1 MTNHVSLV
9 GLSYSTATTKT
20 QTYSHYKDS
29 DTMANLGY
37 QD

>member
-9 GLSYSTATTKT
+9 GLSDSTATTKK
-20 QTYSHYKDS
+20 TYSHYKDS
-29 DTMANLGY
+29 DTMANLGN